1 MGIKVSEVK
10 HINARTKVS
19 VEDCENGF
27 IRIAS
32 IITNDIK
39 TSLSSSSEE
48 TAAYLLALVSL
59 VVILIIN
66 KVLGSN
72 SLSSLYWITLIILL
86 YGFMTYV
93 KAIVL
98 PIWGSVLGKLLI
110 SIGGVIGTTLSLSF
124 ANLLI
129 NSSLQVPSSP
139 FIYTQTLLSL
149 LIAPLV
155 ISLIFGVL
163 GMFVFPFTLIL
174 FSSAKINLSA
184 KNVLTF
190 WMQPRV
196 KHEMISGVTLLSRI
210 IAMTCLLTLS
220 WSFNG
225 DNRWYTNQL
234 DAFTKWYALNFEME
248 KYSHCK
254 LGEGERISY
263 INKTAII
270 VGVVQDNSYEFKTS
284 VCEYLE

>member
-1 MGIKVSEVK
+1 MK
-10 HINARTKVS
+10 
-19 VEDCENGF
+19 
-27 IRIAS
+27 S
-32 IITNDIK
+32 I
-39 TSLSSSSEE
+39 LH
-48 TAAYLLALVSL
+48 
-59 VVILIIN
+59 
-66 KVLGSN
+66 
-72 SLSSLYWITLIILL
+72 
-86 YGFMTYV
+86 
-93 KAIVL
+93 
-98 PIWGSVLGKLLI
+98 PIWRAPLGKLFI
-110 SIGGVIGTTLSLSF
+110 SIGGIIGTTLSLSF

-163 GMFVFPFTLIL
+163 GMFIFPLTLIL
-174 FSSAKINLSA
+174 FSSTKINLSA

-196 KHEMISGVTLLSRI
+196 KHEMVSGVTLLSRI

-234 DAFTKWYALNFEME
+234 DAFTKWYAFNFEME
-248 KYSHCK
+248 QYTHCK

-263 INKTAII
+263 ISKTAVII
-270 VGVVQDNSYEFKTS
+270 GVVHDGSYDFKTS
-284 VCEYLE
+284 TCEHLK